1 MKDREAQDQDEAVAA
16 TATSLL
22 TEDGEPMT
30 CPPENCVGKFNLLK
44 LPLYPSYRKK
54 SGGGCPRYLICK
66 LVIGV
71 CSRT

>member
-1 MKDREAQDQDEAVAA
+1 MKDREAEDQDEAVA
-16 TATSLL
+16 ATSLL
-22 TEDGEPMT
+22 TEDGEPVT
-30 CPPENCVGKFNLLK
+30 CLPEDCVGKFSLFK

-54 SGGGCPRYLICK
+54 SGGGRPRYLICK